1 MSSAKVFASIEQDEL
16 WRIREHFVKKVERE
30 LELIGQRMTWLVT
43 SQAFLFAAWIQAK
56 TPDARSLA
64 LVVSCIGF
72 AIAVPAIF
80 SICAALRVLKRTGG
94 YYMQAVEIALGLP
107 PMGTQR
113 QDPITIHFGN
123 WPAIFLPSIFAG
135 TWVAVGVNTLFPGIL
150 TYRELG
156 GVPLDV
162 FAIFLFVVV
171 AGASIGIGYF
181 WSWTTGPSRD
191 RTRLSA
197 VLQKA
202 LAFAESE
209 LARPGDQDPESSP
222 PDEPPPL
229 EPANEPSSPPPATP
243 PAAQPTHRSVP
254 PLISRVPAMPTSSAP
269 IDGEPT
275 KAEPASILPATAIS
289 TAPAASRSHVAK
301 QVPTWPDALK
311 IGFGVVVVLT
321 FAYLLIH
328 YSHDATQAIARWVS
342 VPIFVG
348 YAALMLTLFA
358 SVVLGALKKDFRG
371 PVMALVRNEDG
382 TGVSLS
388 RLQALLWTAIITF
401 AWLYR
406 LMLDPAEF
414 PTVPTQALVLMG
426 ISGATY
432 LGAKSMTQRTKQVE
446 ATAAA
451 GAQSS
456 APSDE
461 TG

>member
-1 MSSAKVFASIEQDEL
+1 MSSAKVFASTEQDEL

-229 EPANEPSSPPPATP
+229 GPANEPSSPPPAATP
-243 PAAQPTHRSVP
+243 PAAEPTHRSVS
-254 PLISRVPAMPTSSAP
+254 PLIS
-269 IDGEPT
+269 I
-275 KAEPASILPATAIS
+275 
-289 TAPAASRSHVAK
+289 APAAPIPYSSKR
-301 QVPTWPDALK
+301 VPTWADARR
-311 IGFGVVVVLT
+311 IGIVVVVVLA
-321 FAYLLIH
+321 FAYLLVRR
-328 YSHDATQAIARWVS
+328 SDDATQAIARWVS